1 MAPFAH
7 RLRPRVTRAPL
18 RFRACVPG
26 EGSGLCPGHGPV
38 AAGALQIQ
46 GASSGRLGGP
56 RTGSGAES
64 RRLWA
69 PGVRPGR
76 AATTLGGRGRLGV
89 GTGRGRGSSSPFR
102 RPSSRLPRPL
112 FPGRPARP
120 PAGPFTF
127 KQSYEV
133 AVATAPGAQRGQ
145 GRRAHP
151 PARPR
156 LAGPGAGHAPGTRPA
171 GHTPVRPPEFRAS
184 PARDSAAAPDRESG
198 AGPRLSEG
206 WRGWRRRPSPRAA
219 LSEYREDPGGVAGA
233 HPGTP
238 DLPPPQS
245 WKGRGGSTFPSIF
258 IPVFFSELAHRC

>member
-1 MAPFAH
+1 ME
-7 RLRPRVTRAPL
+7 RSR
-18 RFRACVPG
+18 G
-26 EGSGLCPGHGPV
+26 GSGLPACARVEWPRPWE
-38 AAGALQIQ
+38 AAG
-46 GASSGRLGGP
+46 G
-56 RTGSGAES
+56 
-64 RRLWA
+64 W
-69 PGVRPGR
+69 
-76 AATTLGGRGRLGV
+76 GV

-120 PAGPFTF
+120 LAGPFTF

-145 GRRAHP
+145 GRRALL

-156 LAGPGAGHAPGTRPA
+156 LVGPGAGHAPGTRPA

-184 PARDSAAAPDRESG
+184 PARDSAAAPDGESG

-219 LSEYREDPGGVAGA
+219 LK
-233 HPGTP
+233 HPGQGAQQAP
-238 DLPPPQS
+238 R
-245 WKGRGGSTFPSIF
+245 K
-258 IPVFFSELAHRC
+258 